1 MQSVIKWIKRK
12 RESRKNW
19 AEKMSEPLKFRVIDV
34 EDSKVNDKELSL
46 EKVEQF
52 NVEGTT
58 KDIFIEKVEPLHD
71 MKMILTFSNEEQR
84 LFDASILTGTVFEPL
99 RDETIF
105 KNCSV
110 IDGVVTWMNE
120 EIDCAP
126 EFMYAHSKKLENHSF
141 VLDEQKADKFFEQ
154 KPHTS
159 SEAIEDLR
167 EDIKN
172 RYNKFKWIYDTGVIL
187 EKTSFISTT
196 KKTCI

>member
-19 AEKMSEPLKFRVIDV
+19 AEKMSEPLKFRVIDA
-34 EDSKVNDKELSL
+34 EDSKVKEKELSL

-52 NVEGTT
+52 NVEDSA

-71 MKMILTFSNEEQR
+71 MKMLLTFSNEEQR
-84 LFDASILTGTVFEPL
+84 LFDASILTGTAFEPL
-99 RDETIF
+99 QDETIF
-105 KNCSV
+105 KNCSAV
-110 IDGVVTWMNE
+110 DGIVTWMNE

-159 SEAIEDLR
+159 SEAIER
-167 EDIKN
+167 FEG
-172 RYNKFKWIYDTGVIL
+172 RY
-187 EKTSFISTT
+187 
-196 KKTCI
+196 KK